1 MDQMDIFANA
11 SRLKLRFAT
20 TVGQISVE
28 DLWDLPLT
36 SESKVNLNSIAKGL
50 AKELRESSEDDFV
63 GDKTVKTTTI
73 ELKFDIVKH
82 IIDVRRAE
90 AEAKKLATAKK
101 AQNEK
106 ILAII
111 AKKQDESLEGKSVE
125 ELMSML
131 GE

>member
-1 MDQMDIFANA
+1 MDIFANA

-20 TVGQISVE
+20 AVGQISVE

-36 SESKVNLNSIAKGL
+36 SENKVNLNGIAKGL
-50 AKELRESSEDDFV
+50 AKELRESNEDDFV
-63 GDKTVKTTTI
+63 GDKTAKTTTI

-90 AEAKKLATAKK
+90 ADAKKLATAKK

-125 ELMSML
+125 ELMAML

>member
-1 MDQMDIFANA
+1 MDIFANA

-36 SESKVNLNSIAKGL
+36 SETKVNLNGIAKGL
-50 AKELRESSEDDFV
+50 AKELRESNEDDFV
-63 GDKTVKTTTI
+63 GDKTAKTTTI
-73 ELKFDIVKH
+73 ELVRY